1 MGSTGHVFF
10 IENGKLLKYNGPG
23 GDVTIPEGVRRI
35 ASGAFRGKDVTRV
48 NVPESVEEIGFDA
61 FRDCRQLIEV
71 KLPKGL
77 KALEHSAF
85 ADCLLLAAISIPE
98 GVKMIDHAT
107 FLGCRSLASVEL
119 PKGLEQLGAQA
130 FEGCSVLT
138 EIDIPEGMVTIG
150 ISAFGYCIG
159 LREIRLPEG
168 VLEIGDRAFLGCASL
183 NNIKFPRSLRKIGY
197 SAFGECTS
205 LDSVMLPKGL
215 KEFSAQAFCGC
226 NLLKKFSVEK
236 DNPYFQETDGMII
249 SRDGQTFAACP
260 PGCTGKVKIPDG
272 VKHIGANAFYQ
283 CEEMTEVLFPEGLE
297 NIGLQAFEGCTKL
310 TQLEFPNSVYYIN
323 GSAFQDCM
331 GLKEI
336 KFPRNLAVIYGYAF
350 YKCIHLNRLTLPEG
364 LEEIGARAFDGC
376 PLKNIIYEGKQ
387 LKLGVSALGCSDFVL
402 DTPNMAVTG
411 LTSEYRPSACKG
423 FAIRYMGGHGLSDSI
438 VEAGLK
444 YIKSQRRRL
453 WKDPVLFRLIA
464 EKKYATQKDI
474 AAWIEEAAELGKPE
488 LSAMLLEYRSQN
500 FSLEELERAQNLEL
514 NRQLRWLK
522 TGTLPVSEVKKT
534 WSFKKLENGTLSIIS
549 YKGSELDIVIPVQIG
564 KYPVTAIGHDAFSPQ
579 APRIDKYSRSV
590 RAHIRSVVIPEGVT
604 EIGAY
609 AFANCVHLECVELP
623 HSLFIIGK
631 YAFTRCT
638 GLRKLIIPPNLEK
651 LDAGL
656 FEGFSNPCHI
666 HLPRSIT
673 YIAPVYH
680 SCANLII
687 HAPKDSYAE
696 EFALKNDIPF
706 KEEKDL

>member
-1 MGSTGHVFF
+1 MSSTEQVFF
-10 IENGKLLKYNGPG
+10 IEDGKLLKYNGPG
-23 GDVTIPEGVRRI
+23 GYVTIPEGVRRI

-48 NVPESVEEIGFDA
+48 SIPESVEEIGFDA

-77 KALEHSAF
+77 RTLEHSAF

-98 GVKMIDHAT
+98 GVKIIDYAT

-119 PKGLEQLGAQA
+119 SKGIEQLGTQA
-130 FEGCSVLT
+130 FAGCSALT
-138 EIDIPEGMVTIG
+138 EIDIPEGLVTIG
-150 ISAFGYCIG
+150 ISAFGYCAG

-168 VLEIGDRAFLGCASL
+168 ILEIGHRAFLGCASL
-183 NNIKFPRSLRKIGY
+183 NNVKFPRSLRKIGY
-197 SAFGECTS
+197 SAFEECTS
-205 LDSVMLPKGL
+205 LDSVMLPEGL

-226 NLLKKFSVEK
+226 TLLKEFSVAEA
-236 DNPYFQETDGMII
+236 NPFFREMDGMVI
-249 SRDGQTFAACP
+249 SSDGQTLAACP
-260 PGCTGKVKIPDG
+260 PGCTGKIKIPDG
-272 VKHIGANAFYQ
+272 VRHIGANVFYQ
-283 CEEMTEVLFPEGLE
+283 CEEITEVVFPEGLE
-297 NIGLQAFEGCTKL
+297 TVGLQAFEGCTKL
-310 TQLEFPNSVYYIN
+310 TRLEFPNSVYCISGN
-323 GSAFQDCM
+323 AFQDCM

-336 KFPRNLAVIYGYAF
+336 RFPQNLTAIYGYAF
-350 YKCIHLNRLTLPEG
+350 YKCIQLNQLTLPEG
-364 LEEIGARAFDGC
+364 LQEIGARAFDGC
-376 PLKNIIYEGKQ
+376 PLKNVIYEGKQ
-387 LKLGVSALGCSDFVL
+387 LKLGVSALGCSDFVF

-423 FAIRYMGGHGLSDSI
+423 FAIRYMGGHELSDSI

-453 WKDPVLFRLIA
+453 WRDPVLFRLIA
-464 EKKYATQKDI
+464 GKKYATQKDI
-474 AAWIEEAAELGKPE
+474 AAWIEEAAKLGKTE
-488 LSAMLLEYRSQN
+488 LSATLLEYRNQN
-500 FSLEELERAQNLEL
+500 FSSEDLERAQNLEL

-549 YKGSELDIVIPVQIG
+549 YKGSDLDVVIPVQIG

-579 APRIDKYSRSV
+579 APRTDKDLKSV
-590 RAHIRSVVIPEGVT
+590 RAHIRSVVIPEGVS

-609 AFANCVHLECVELP
+609 AFAYCGHLECVELP
-623 HSLFIIGK
+623 HSLRNIGK

-638 GLRKLIIPPNLEK
+638 GLRKLIIPPNLEM
-651 LDAGL
+651 LDVGL

-680 SCANLII
+680 NCANLII
-687 HAPKDSYAE
+687 HAPKNSYAE

-706 KEEKDL
+706 KEEEEL